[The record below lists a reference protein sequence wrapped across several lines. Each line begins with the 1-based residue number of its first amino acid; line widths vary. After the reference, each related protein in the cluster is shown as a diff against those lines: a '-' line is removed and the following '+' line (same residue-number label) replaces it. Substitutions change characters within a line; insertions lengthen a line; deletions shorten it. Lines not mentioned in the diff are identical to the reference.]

1 MFINCAASN
10 KMCGSGD
17 ILTRASEETVNKSF
31 SEREHQSSL
40 LIVIFFKK
48 VRTAAMLVF
57 GDKLIHEDG
66 NFIVL
71 NINMATMHTFCSVF
85 PRKMS
90 DVDDIYMITVAR

>member
-31 SEREHQSSL
+31 SEREHQSFL

>member
-1 MFINCAASN
+1 
-10 KMCGSGD
+10 MCGSGD

-31 SEREHQSSL
+31 SEREHRSSL

-48 VRTAAMLVF
+48 VRTKERERAMLVF